1 MNWVLAGLPILM
13 LLLGFPIYA
22 IFFVATLVVLLL
34 FMNVPLEVVVQQA
47 FGSID
52 QFSLMAVPFFLF
64 AGEVMGRGGMSRR
77 LINWFMAMFG
87 GVRGS
92 LGYVTVASCEFF
104 GSISGSSPATVAAL
118 GKILYPALV
127 EHQYGHNFS
136 IGVVTASGA
145 IAIVIP
151 PSIAMI
157 LYAAGSNQSVARLFI
172 AGVIPGL
179 LIGVFNAVYIFWYVQ
194 RHQIPA
200 AGRFSW
206 PTFLQATY
214 RAGWALGVPLVIL
227 GGIYSGITTPTE
239 AAGIAAVYG
248 IVVARFFYRE
258 ASWHDVVR
266 IASESAVLTAQIMI
280 IVAASGVFSW
290 LLTVH
295 GVPQAVVGAIKAMNL
310 GAAPVLLVITIFLQ
324 LVGMLIDPTS
334 AILVLTPLLFPIV
347 TAVGVDPIHFGIIF
361 TVNMALGMF
370 TPPFGLNIFVS
381 QALFGLPMKRIFP
394 GLVPFIIFDLVA
406 LLVITYVPEL
416 SLWLPRL
423 IYGR

>member
-1 MNWVLAGLPILM
+1 VTWVLAGLPILM
-13 LLLGFPIYA
+13 LVLGFPIYL
-22 IFFVATLVVLLL
+22 IFFVSALVVLLL
-34 FMNVPLEVVVQQA
+34 FMSVPLEIVVQQA

-118 GKILYPALV
+118 GKILYPALM
-127 EHQYGHNFS
+127 EHRYGHNFS

-145 IAIVIP
+145 IAIIIP

-172 AGVIPGL
+172 AGIIPGI
-179 LIGVFNAVYIFWYVQ
+179 LIGVFNAIYIFWYVK

-200 AGRFSW
+200 PGRFSW
-206 PTFLQATY
+206 SSFVTATY
-214 RAGWALGVPLVIL
+214 KAGWALGVPLVIL
-227 GGIYSGITTPTE
+227 GGIYSGVMTPTE

-258 ASWHDVVR
+258 ASWRDILT
-266 IASESAVLTAQIMI
+266 IAAESAVLTAQILI

-290 LLTVH
+290 LLTVL
-295 GVPQAVVGAIKAMNL
+295 GVPQAVTGAIRAMNL
-310 GAAPVLLVITIFLQ
+310 GAVPVLFVITVFLQ
-324 LVGMLIDPTS
+324 LVGMLLDPAS

-361 TVNMALGMF
+361 TVNMAIGMF

-381 QALFGLPMKRIFP
+381 QALFGLPIKRIFP
-394 GLVPFIIFDLVA
+394 GLVPFIIFDLIA

-423 IYGR
+423 VYGR

>member
-1 MNWVLAGLPILM
+1 MSWVLAGLPIVM
-13 LLLGFPIYA
+13 LVLGFPIYL
-22 IFFVATLVVLLL
+22 IFFVSALVVLIL
-34 FMNVPLEVVVQQA
+34 FMNVPLEIVVQQA
-47 FGSID
+47 FGSVD

-64 AGEVMGRGGMSRR
+64 AGEIMGRGGMSQR

-92 LGYVTVASCEFF
+92 LGFVTVASCEFF

-118 GKILYPALV
+118 GKLLYPALV
-127 EHQYGHNFS
+127 RNHYGHDFS

-172 AGVIPGL
+172 AGVLPGI
-179 LIGVFNAVYIFWYVQ
+179 LIGIFNAVYITYYVW
-194 RHQIPA
+194 RYKIPA
-200 AGRFSW
+200 TGRFSW
-206 PTFLQATY
+206 PSFLQATY

-227 GGIYSGITTPTE
+227 GGIYSGIMTPTE

-258 ASWHDVVR
+258 ASWHDVLR
-266 IASESAVLTAQIMI
+266 IAAESAVLTAQILI

-290 LLTVH
+290 LLTVL
-295 GVPQAVVGAIKAMNL
+295 GVPQAITSTIRAMNL
-310 GAAPVLLVITIFLQ
+310 GAVPVLLVITIFLQ

-347 TAVGVDPIHFGIIF
+347 TAVGVDPVHFGIIF
-361 TVNMALGMF
+361 TVNMAIGMF

-381 QALFGLPMKRIFP
+381 QALFGLSMKRIFP
-394 GLVPFIIFDLVA
+394 GLVPFIIFDLAA

>member
-1 MNWVLAGLPILM
+1 MNWVLAGLP
-13 LLLGFPIYA
+13 LLLLALGFPIYV
-22 IFFVATLVVLLL
+22 IFLVSSLVVLIL
-34 FMNVPLEVVVQQA
+34 FMNVPLEIVVQQA
-47 FGSID
+47 FGSVD

-64 AGEVMGRGGMSRR
+64 AGEVMGRGGMARR
-77 LINWFMAMFG
+77 LIDWFTALLG

-92 LGYVTVASCEFF
+92 LGFVTVASCEFF

-118 GKILYPALV
+118 GKILYPALL
-127 EHQYGHNFS
+127 QNRYGHDFS

-145 IAIVIP
+145 IAIIIP

-179 LIGVFNAVYIFWYVQ
+179 VIGLFNAVYIAYYVW
-194 RHQIPA
+194 RHKIPA

-206 PTFLQATY
+206 PVFLRATY
-214 RAGWALGVPLVIL
+214 RAGWALGVPLIVL
-227 GGIYSGITTPTE
+227 GGIYSGIATPTE

-258 ASWHDVVR
+258 VTWHDILR
-266 IASESAVLTAQIMI
+266 IATESAVLTAQILV

-290 LLTVH
+290 LLTVL
-295 GVPQAVVGAIKAMNL
+295 GVPQAITGAIRALNL
-310 GAAPVLLVITIFLQ
+310 SAVPVLLVITVFLQ
-324 LVGMLIDPTS
+324 LVGMLIDPAS
-334 AILVLTPLLFPIV
+334 AILVLTPLLFPIA
-347 TAVGVDPIHFGIIF
+347 TAVGVDPVHFGIIF
-361 TVNMALGMF
+361 TVNMAIAMF

-381 QALFGLPMKRIFP
+381 QALFGLPIRRIFP
-394 GLVPFIIFDLVA
+394 GLVPFIIVDLAA

-423 IYGR
+423 LYGR